1 MTEEAYSENIYNSR
15 ESYPGK
21 KSWVGSFLKRK
32 QVLKRVDRFI
42 HIKKAHLPEE
52 EIGWQMWRF
61 L

>member
-15 ESYPGK
+15 ESYSGQ
-21 KSWVGSFLKRK
+21 KSWVDSFLKRK

-42 HIKKAHLPEE
+42 HIKKGHLPEE